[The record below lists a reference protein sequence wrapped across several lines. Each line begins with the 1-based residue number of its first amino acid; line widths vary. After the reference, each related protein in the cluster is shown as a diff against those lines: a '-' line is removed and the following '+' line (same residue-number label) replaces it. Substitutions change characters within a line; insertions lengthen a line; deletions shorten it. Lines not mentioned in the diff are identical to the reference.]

1 MADRVHP
8 APPPPP
14 PPALISSSSP
24 PHQQQPHDQHAGAA
38 GAVPPPPA
46 PTTDTTPLQQHPSFP
61 RPPAPPPGT
70 YIVQV
75 PKDQVLRVPPPDRAR
90 RYKKLSSRP
99 ARRRALRRACCCAIA
114 IVLLLVALAA
124 AFVGAVYLIYR
135 PRAPSFS
142 VASLSIHGLNNNA
155 TSLSSSLSPRL
166 DAVVRADNARNKKVG
181 IEYRGGGE
189 VAVSY
194 DSGGSGARL
203 AAGAWPAF
211 RQPPRNVTAFAVSMT
226 GNGVRLTEDQAKRI
240 ATEQAAGAVPLQVEA
255 TLHVRLRFGGVLR
268 TWTVDVRARCD
279 VAVDRL
285 DGDAVAVNRGC
296 KVKVRPLW
304 WWW

>member
-1 MADRVHP
+1 M
-8 APPPPP
+8 PPP
-14 PPALISSSSP
+14 
-24 PHQQQPHDQHAGAA
+24 
-38 GAVPPPPA
+38 
-46 PTTDTTPLQQHPSFP
+46 TDTTPLQQRPSFA
-61 RPPAPPPGT
+61 RPAAPPPGT

-90 RYKKLSSRP
+90 RYKKLSTRP
-99 ARRRALRRACCCAIA
+99 ARRRALRRACCCACA
-114 IVLLLVALAA
+114 AFLLLIALAA

-135 PRAPSFS
+135 PRAPAFS
-142 VASLSIHGLNNNA
+142 VASLSIHGLNA
-155 TSLSSSLSPRL
+155 TTLAASSTLSPRL
-166 DAVVRADNARNKKVG
+166 DAVVRADNARNSKVG

-194 DSGGSGARL
+194 DSGGSSARL
-203 AAGAWPAF
+203 AAGPWPAF
-211 RQPPRNVTAFAVSMT
+211 RQPPRNVTAFAVAMA
-226 GNGVRLTEDQAKRI
+226 GEGVRLTEEQAKQI

-255 TLHVRLRFGGVLR
+255 TVHVRLRFGGVLR
-268 TWTVDVRARCD
+268 TWTIDVRARCD

-296 KVKVRPLW
+296 RVKVRPLW

>member
-14 PPALISSSSP
+14 PLSSSP
-24 PHQQQPHDQHAGAA
+24 PHQPDSQRAATTAAA
-38 GAVPPPPA
+38 GAVTPP
-46 PTTDTTPLQQHPSFP
+46 TDTTPLQQHPSFA
-61 RPPAPPPGT
+61 RPAAPPPGT

-75 PKDQVLRVPPPDRAR
+75 PKDQVLRIPPPDRAR
-90 RYKKLSSRP
+90 RYKKLSTRP
-99 ARRRALRRACCCAIA
+99 ARRRALRRACCCACA
-114 IVLLLVALAA
+114 AVLLILALAA
-124 AFVGAVYLIYR
+124 AFAGAVYLVYR
-135 PRAPSFS
+135 PRAPAFT
-142 VASLSIHGLNNNA
+142 VASLSIHGLNA
-155 TSLSSSLSPRL
+155 TSLALSSSSSLAPRL
-166 DAVVRADNARNKKVG
+166 DAVVRADNVRNAKVG

-194 DSGGSGARL
+194 DSGSARL
-203 AAGAWPAF
+203 AAGPWPAF
-211 RQPPRNVTAFAVSMT
+211 RQPPRNVTALAVSMT
-226 GNGVRLTEDQAKRI
+226 GNGVRLTEEQAARI
-240 ATEQAAGAVPLQVEA
+240 AREQAAGAVPLQVEA
-255 TLHVRLRFGGVLR
+255 TVHVRLRFGGVLR